1 MPPNEQN
8 SSADAPPI
16 SSPHHTVLW
25 FHDELTF
32 YANDRRKTR
41 WVHKSED
48 AVPYTKGEGA
58 SQMVANFVSADH
70 GWLRSP
76 DGSAEAQV
84 LFNAGK
90 NRDGYFSNDEILEQA
105 NKAMDILKESFPDED
120 HILVYDNART
130 HLKRASNALS
140 VRHMPK
146 RTSKPGSNWGVEVTT
161 KDTEGKAV
169 YGSDGKVLKEK
180 INMAMAVILE
190 ERGLIEESKLRAE
203 CKDFKCPPGATHCC
217 CRRALFNQPDFVNVE
232 SQLESVC
239 EAQGFQVI
247 FLPKFHCELNF
258 IEQCWGYAKRIYH
271 HYPASSK
278 EKDLERNVLTALDSI
293 PLESMRW

>member
-1 MPPNEQN
+1 
-8 SSADAPPI
+8 
-16 SSPHHTVLW
+16 
-25 FHDELTF
+25 
-32 YANDRRKTR
+32 
-41 WVHKSED
+41 
-48 AVPYTKGEGA
+48 
-58 SQMVANFVSADH
+58 MVADFVSADH

-76 DGSAEAQV
+76 DGSAEARV
-84 LFNAGK
+84 LFKAGK
-90 NRDGYFSNDEILEQA
+90 NRDGYFSNDGILEQA
-105 NKAMDILKESFPDED
+105 NKAMDILKENFPDED

-140 VRHMPK
+140 ARHMPK
-146 RTSKPGSNWGVEVTT
+146 KTSKPGSNWGVEVTT

-180 INMAMAVILE
+180 INMADTTLLDGRKQSLYFEDGHPQAGLFKGMAVILE
-190 ERGLIEESKLRAE
+190 ERGLVEESKLQAE
-203 CKDFKCPPGATHCC
+203 CKDFKCAPSATHCC
-217 CRRALFNQPDFVNVE
+217 CRRVLFNQPDFVNVE

-239 EAQGFQVI
+239 KARDFQVI

-258 IEQCWGYAKRIYH
+258 IEQCWGYAKRIYR

-293 PLESMRW
+293 PLESMRR